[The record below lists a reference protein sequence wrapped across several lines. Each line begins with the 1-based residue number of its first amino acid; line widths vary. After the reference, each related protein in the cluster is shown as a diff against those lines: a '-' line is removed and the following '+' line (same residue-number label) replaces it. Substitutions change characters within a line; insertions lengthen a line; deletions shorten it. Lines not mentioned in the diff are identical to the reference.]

1 MRHLNL
7 IKIRLSKPYRFQ
19 KWIPQTRKN
28 VCLQKATLHWLFHF
42 LIHLYVSAGNK
53 GILTAIVTAASAD
66 LQTWRTL
73 QQKVGRFFLSVLRE
87 VFGCFR
93 VILHM
98 CLHQQQNCKSFH
110 RFWNLHASLLQVC
123 FDSNMFGHSS
133 SSSASFSNHSW
144 QKNDRFLGIFPE
156 HIDQVDYFLS
166 PKLLYLSIKHCLGI
180 KLAKND
186 RSLMTMTDTKS

>member
-1 MRHLNL
+1 MLETRESWPLLLLQPLLICRHGE
-7 IKIRLSKPYRFQ
+7 RFNRRWDFFFYQ
-19 KWIPQTRKN
+19 FW
-28 VCLQKATLHWLFHF
+28 
-42 LIHLYVSAGNK
+42 
-53 GILTAIVTAASAD
+53 
-66 LQTWRTL
+66 
-73 QQKVGRFFLSVLRE
+73 GRFLAVSVL
-87 VFGCFR
+87 FC
-93 VILHM
+93 M

-110 RFWNLHASLLQVC
+110 RFWHLHASLLQVC

-186 RSLMTMTDTKS
+186 HSLMTMTDTKS